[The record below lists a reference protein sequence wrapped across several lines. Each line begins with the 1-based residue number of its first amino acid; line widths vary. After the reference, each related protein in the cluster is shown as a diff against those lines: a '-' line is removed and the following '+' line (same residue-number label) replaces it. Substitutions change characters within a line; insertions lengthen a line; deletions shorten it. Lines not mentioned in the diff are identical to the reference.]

1 MMTKPVQSRRF
12 HFLTAERSGEMNR
25 SGFAGGDFV

>member
-12 HFLTAERSGEMNR
+12 HFLTAERSGEKAIPNASA
-25 SGFAGGDFV
+25 SGA